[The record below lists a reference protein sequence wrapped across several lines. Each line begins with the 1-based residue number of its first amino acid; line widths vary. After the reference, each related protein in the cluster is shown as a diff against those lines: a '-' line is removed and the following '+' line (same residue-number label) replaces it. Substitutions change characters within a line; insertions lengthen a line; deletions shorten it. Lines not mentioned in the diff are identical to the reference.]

1 METQIKAQTTNKI
14 KTTEGLKI
22 SPFLW
27 FDSQAEQA
35 ANFYTG
41 IFNDSKIDSV
51 AWYGAEGAA
60 ASGRTEGSV
69 MTVDFTLEGQD
80 FTALNGGKQF
90 ELSPAISFLIN
101 GDDEQEIKTLW
112 EKLSQG
118 GTILMD
124 LKKYPFSDQF
134 GRLKDQFGVTWL
146 FVVGTAMQKITPFL
160 MFTGKQYGKAEEA
173 MNFYISL
180 FDHSGIIHLERYGSS
195 EEEFEGTVKH
205 ARFSINEQEFIAID
219 SNTGHEFS
227 FTPALSFVIKC
238 ETQQQI
244 DHFWDHLTQGGDD
257 KAQQCGW
264 LQDKY
269 GISWQI
275 VPIALDKMIS
285 DPDTAKAERVMK
297 AMIPMKKLNLQT
309 LTDAYEKES
318 F

>member
-27 FDSQAEQA
+27 FDTQAEQA

-41 IFNDSKIDSV
+41 IFNDSKINSV

-60 ASGRTEGSV
+60 ASGMAQGSV
-69 MTVDFTLEGQD
+69 MTVGFTLEGQD

-101 GDDEQEIKTLW
+101 ADDEQEIKTLW

-173 MNFYISL
+173 MNFYTSL
-180 FDHSGIIHLERYGSS
+180 FDHSGIIHLERYGPA

-205 ARFSINEQEFIAID
+205 ARFSINEQEFIATD
-219 SNTGHEFS
+219 SNTGNELS

-238 ETQQQI
+238 ETQQEI

-257 KAQQCGW
+257 QAQQCGW

-275 VPIALDKMIS
+275 VPFALDKMVS
-285 DPDTAKAERVMK
+285 DPDIAKAERVMK

>member
-1 METQIKAQTTNKI
+1 MDTQIKRQPANKNN
-14 KTTEGLKI
+14 KTEALKI

-41 IFNDSKIDSV
+41 IFNDSKIDSI

-60 ASGRTEGSV
+60 ASGMTEGSV
-69 MTVDFTLEGQD
+69 LTVGFTLEGQD
-80 FTALNGGKQF
+80 FTALNGGRQF
-90 ELSPAISFLIN
+90 ELSPAISFLVN
-101 GDDEQEIKTLW
+101 CDDEQEIKTLW

-124 LKKYPFSDQF
+124 FKKYPFSDQF
-134 GRLKDQFGVTWL
+134 GRLKDQFGVTWQ
-146 FVVGTAMQKITPFL
+146 FVVGSAMQKITPFL

-180 FDHSGIIHLERYGSS
+180 FDHSGIIHLERYGPS
-195 EEEFEGTVKH
+195 EEEFEGTVKY

-238 ETQQQI
+238 ETQQEI
-244 DHFWDHLTQGGDD
+244 DHFWNHLTEGGNE

-264 LQDKY
+264 LEDKY

-275 VPIALDKMIS
+275 VPHALERMVS
-285 DPDTAKAERVMK
+285 NPDIVKAERVIK
-297 AMIPMKKLNLQT
+297 AMLSMKKLNLKT
-309 LTDAYEKES
+309 LTDAYEKA
-318 F
+318 